1 MPCGIAQTPPA
12 ANAVHEADGTGA
24 RHGVPAKRPPAA
36 TTEGSD
42 ALMTVTIPLVAIV
55 ALIVYIAYR
64 YMGMRI
70 WHALVAIILG
80 FLLAATAAAPEI
92 RNILDAAVHW
102 LQRP

>member
-1 MPCGIAQTPPA
+1 MPFGIAQTPPA
-12 ANAVHEADGTGA
+12 ENAVRGADGTGA
-24 RHGVPAKRPPAA
+24 RHGVPAKRPPAT
-36 TTEGSD
+36 TTEGSS

-92 RNILDAAVHW
+92 RNLLDAAVHW